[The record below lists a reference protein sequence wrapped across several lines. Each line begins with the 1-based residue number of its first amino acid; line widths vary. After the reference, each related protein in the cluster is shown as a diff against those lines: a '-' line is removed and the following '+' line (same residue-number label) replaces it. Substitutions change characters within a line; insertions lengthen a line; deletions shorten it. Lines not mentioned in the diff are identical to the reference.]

1 MNYPQ
6 LQGSTNLTGGDFIYE
21 DFNGDGRI
29 TGDDQYRIGYST
41 KPLINYGITTDLQYK
56 GFNLNILFQGA
67 GKRDLPISKTMWS
80 YNYLSRYDYQL
91 DYWRPDNQDAKFP
104 RIVSS
109 QSVNGGNNLV
119 PSESWTF
126 NGSYFRMKSLVFSY
140 DLKYSLMKNMKWL
153 NTCRLAI
160 TGQNLFTVSEAT
172 KYGIDPELNNIF
184 SSYPVERVIGFNLNL
199 GF

>member
-1 MNYPQ
+1 
-6 LQGSTNLTGGDFIYE
+6 
-21 DFNGDGRI
+21 
-29 TGDDQYRIGYST
+29 
-41 KPLINYGITTDLQYK
+41 
-56 GFNLNILFQGA
+56 
-67 GKRDLPISKTMWS
+67 
-80 YNYLSRYDYQL
+80 
-91 DYWRPDNQDAKFP
+91 
-104 RIVSS
+104 
-109 QSVNGGNNLV
+109 
-119 PSESWTF
+119 
-126 NGSYFRMKSLVFSY
+126 MKSLVFSY